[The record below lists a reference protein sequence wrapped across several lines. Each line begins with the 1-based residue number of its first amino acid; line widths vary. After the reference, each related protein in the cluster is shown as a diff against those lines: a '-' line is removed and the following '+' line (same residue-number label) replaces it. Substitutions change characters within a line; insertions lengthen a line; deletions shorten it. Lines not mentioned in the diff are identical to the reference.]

1 MNAVRDVLS
10 NGLPVVRNLLVHHGR
25 TELCVTGCVARDVRR
40 LRIPAGEFITIV
52 GCAVGIDRRGTG
64 IGCAATIGHV
74 RNRLK
79 QRAAVVEIHR
89 VSTYGRGVLRRNC
102 HGLRNIRNRTVCAAG
117 TPSTEGIRILSS
129 ACLRRGRAR
138 VARSF
143 AIGHPLR
150 LQHRAVIID
159 VLHKPHVGIL
169 RRQSTIPLNVG
180 RKLAEVLEDITLRFG
195 VRTGRCRDFTGLYR
209 VDRRSSARDNRGIQK
224 RAIPVV
230 VLRQIL
236 SHAVCND
243 YKFRE
248 VYGDAKQKPVCDR
261 GHSNFTSHNGFRS
274 ILTVLVQTTNSN

>member
-10 NGLPVVRNLLVHHGR
+10 NGLPVVRNLFVHHGR
-25 TELCVTGCVARDVRR
+25 TELCVTGRVARNVRR
-40 LRIPAGEFITIV
+40 LRIPADEFETIV
-52 GCAVGIDRRGTG
+52 GCTVGRDRCSSG
-64 IGCAATIGHV
+64 IGCAAAIGHV

-89 VSTYGRGVLRRNC
+89 VSAYGRGVLRRNG
-102 HGLRNIRNRTVCAAG
+102 HGFRNIRHRAIRAAG

-195 VRTGRCRDFTGLYR
+195 VRTGRCRDCTSLYR
-209 VDRRSSARDNRGIQK
+209 VDRRSSASDNRGMQQC
-224 RAIPVV
+224 AVPVV
-230 VLRQIL
+230 VPRQIL
-236 SHAVCND
+236 SHAICDD
-243 YKFRE
+243 YQLGE
-248 VYGDAKQKPVCDR
+248 VLIDADQQFAR
-261 GHSNFTSHNGFRS
+261 NGGHSNFTSHNGVRS
-274 ILTVLVQTTNSN
+274 ILTVLIQTSNRN